1 MKHIASLLLVFSVF
15 LIVSCDGSEEP
26 DPTDLGYDFYPINPA
41 AYRIY
46 QVDEIKYDL
55 LGPDTT
61 NYQIRETISDSLMS
75 ESGIV
80 SYVLKREKRTD
91 SSDVWQTDSL
101 WTLRKD
107 QSAVVI
113 TENNVPVIKLSFPVV
128 DGKVWDGNA
137 LNIKPSQ
144 SFYYE
149 IPESLIEL
157 YTLIEA
163 ERLVK
168 VISADL
174 EPNLVNQDQRF
185 DVYASEIG
193 LIEKNYITLNFCTA
207 NCESVGEV
215 QSGRILNQYLI
226 EYGEK

>member
-1 MKHIASLLLVFSVF
+1 MRRIVGFLLIVSVF
-15 LIVSCDGSEEP
+15 GAVSCDGSEEP
-26 DPTDLGYDFYPINPA
+26 DPIDLGYDFYPINPET
-41 AYRIY
+41 YRIY

-61 NYQIRETISDSLMS
+61 NYQIRESISDSLIS

-91 SSDVWQTDSL
+91 SADVWKTDSL

-113 TENNVPVIKLSFPVV
+113 TENNVAVIKLSFPIV

-137 LNIKPSQ
+137 QNIKPSQ

-149 IPESLIEL
+149 IPEPLIEL
-157 YTLIEA
+157 HTLIET
-163 ERLVK
+163 ESIVK

-185 DVYASEIG
+185 DVYARNIG
-193 LIEKNYITLNFCTA
+193 LIEKN
-207 NCESVGEV
+207 
-215 QSGRILNQYLI
+215 
-226 EYGEK
+226 

>member
-1 MKHIASLLLVFSVF
+1 MLLVGSVVF
-15 LIVSCDGSEEP
+15 ISSCDGSETV
-26 DPTDLGYDFYPINPA
+26 DPIDLGFDFYPINTA

-61 NYQIRETISDSLMS
+61 NYQIRESISDSLIS

-80 SYVLKREKRTD
+80 SYVLKREKRND
-91 SSDVWQTDSL
+91 SSDVWHTDSL

-107 QSAVVI
+107 QSVVVI
-113 TENNVPVIKLSFPVV
+113 TENNVPVIKLSFPITE
-128 DGKVWDGNA
+128 GKIWDGNA
-137 LNIKPSQ
+137 LNTRPSQ
-144 SFYYE
+144 NFYYE

-157 YTLIEA
+157 HTLVKTES
-163 ERLVK
+163 LVK

-174 EPNLVNQDQRF
+174 EPNLVNQDERF
-185 DVYASEIG
+185 DVYASHIG

-207 NCESVGEV
+207 NCESVGEI
-215 QSGRILNQYLI
+215 QSGRILHQYLI